1 MPPITTLP
9 NTNNISATLI
19 RKELGYANT
28 SGALDIDTVR
38 YMQPGAGET
47 INTTLG
53 SAIAFSD
60 LQGAYLRD
68 YEQYWTYNANVIPRA
83 TGTDSLGNI
92 IVGFEDSDTPQ
103 YILVKFNPAGN
114 VIWASNISNTS
125 VGVYAGGKILF
136 DWSDNIYAHILVGSP
151 SSVNSSIISLYSNG
165 SLRWNA
171 QEDTGKPITSGNIHS
186 YGNVME
192 FDRVNYPGINPSL
205 IHLAANGLY
214 KSYNTNNG
222 TVNSYYT
229 VSSSTFT
236 NLDITAFLQAP
247 EVSNGFTFAG
257 TASNTSGQKNAFG
270 KFTITTNYSP
280 QCFYYNNTDNFS
292 NINDIKY
299 AEDNYYLGQGGSCTS
314 ITTGDLLLMSSSAA
328 YPDNSKT
335 ASANSKISLAWT
347 QRYFPSDDTSYA
359 WDINFGPTR
368 KVIGYKILSASYD
381 FNTDYRDS
389 TQSTYAKERYML
401 IVGQIVAN
409 PSSIFVLAFN
419 TSDSDKS
426 YPGYTDP
433 SYYFPWCYEIASSNS
448 SHDFE
453 ISGVPKSIIYD
464 TKTKLLIPVKV
475 SRSSSFIRNSVM
487 SVSLPQISSNTS
499 KLSVSNEGTFGNV
512 SIYPL
517 DPTIT
522 RRTTGTIPTQ
532 FSITST
538 KYTGAN
544 GTGTTVC
551 DITSNASFITGS
563 FNFIS

>member
-9 NTNNISATLI
+9 NTNNITATLI

-28 SGALDIDTVR
+28 SGALDIGDAVR
-38 YMQPGAGET
+38 YMKPEA
-47 INTTLG
+47 G
-53 SAIAFSD
+53 SANLAMSV
-60 LQGAYLRD
+60 LQGAYLKD
-68 YEQYWTYNANVIPRA
+68 YEEYWTYNANVIPRA

-192 FDRVNYPGINPSL
+192 FDKVNSSGNNPSL

-247 EVSNGFTFAG
+247 GVSNGFTFAG

-270 KFTITTNYSP
+270 KFTTYTNISP
-280 QCFYYNNTDNFS
+280 QYFYYNNTDNFS
-292 NINDIKY
+292 NINDIKF
-299 AEDNYYLGQGGSCTS
+299 AEDPYYIGQDQSCTTV
-314 ITTGDLLLMSSSAA
+314 ITTDLLLMSSSAA

-335 ASANSKISLAWT
+335 AATSSKISLAWT
-347 QRYFPSDDTSYA
+347 DTDFAVSDTSYA
-359 WDINFGPTR
+359 WDIDFGATR

-381 FNTDYRDS
+381 FNILYS
-389 TQSTYAKERYML
+389 EQFTQTFAQERYML

-419 TSDSDKS
+419 TSSKG
-426 YPGYTDP
+426 YPNYTNT

-475 SRSSSFIRNSVM
+475 SRSGSFIRNSVM

-517 DPTIT
+517 NPTIT
-522 RRTTGTIPTQ
+522 RRTTGTIPTR